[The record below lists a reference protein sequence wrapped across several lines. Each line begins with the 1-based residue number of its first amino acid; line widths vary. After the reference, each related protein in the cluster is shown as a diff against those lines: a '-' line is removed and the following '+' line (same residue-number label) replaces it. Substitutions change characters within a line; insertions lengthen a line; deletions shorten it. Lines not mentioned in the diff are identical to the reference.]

1 MVLGFFGGF
10 VGSTFIGILLGSEFS
25 PMRSSLSLE
34 ILKYLPPFPSSG
46 VLVYRKKSIFLHWE
60 TEIFVRTQCTNSAK
74 LFLVVLSTSMAAL
87 STSLSFYFKFV
98 FLRATKTVLTY
109 IVQKTVH
116 SFLSPYPCIPPWVRA
131 KHGPRVH

>member
-1 MVLGFFGGF
+1 
-10 VGSTFIGILLGSEFS
+10 
-25 PMRSSLSLE
+25 MRSSLSLE
-34 ILKYLPPFPSSG
+34 ILKYLPPSPSSG
-46 VLVYRKKSIFLHWE
+46 VLVHRKKSIFLHWE

-109 IVQKTVH
+109 IVQKTVLFPLPISLH
-116 SFLSPYPCIPPWVRA
+116 SSLGEGKTWT
-131 KHGPRVH
+131 